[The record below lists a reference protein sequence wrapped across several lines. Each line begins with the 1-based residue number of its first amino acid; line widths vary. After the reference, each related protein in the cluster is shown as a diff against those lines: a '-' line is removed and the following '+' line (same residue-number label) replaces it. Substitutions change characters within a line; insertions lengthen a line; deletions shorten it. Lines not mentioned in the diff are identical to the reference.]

1 MQGWLWGWGDG
12 LILSH
17 LWLRVD
23 GLILLSVAVGSWN
36 PGQAQDSNPD
46 QGRGWAPSVKLSK
59 WDFLKKTRLVYSKV
73 TAYLTSWVSPLFQT
87 AYPKSSS
94 VFWMWFYSS
103 CFCEGFAP
111 SCNRAAQNLL
121 DFLLNSQGDSAFLP
135 FSCSMAGAWQPV
147 MKLLQTPLWPQMCAG
162 SAAARGL
169 QPLTR
174 DLNPSPSTED
184 RKKGLNKNGTAFPHP
199 KHPLWE
205 PGQLFIIICTPE
217 RCIQPWL
224 DPLESRGIKKLVCM
238 YR

>member
-73 TAYLTSWVSPLFQT
+73 TACLTSWVSPLFQT

-135 FSCSMAGAWQPV
+135 FSCSMVLDTSDETATNPTLASDTCGLCGCPR
-147 MKLLQTPLWPQMCAG
+147 
-162 SAAARGL
+162 AAAPHEGSEPITQHRG
-169 QPLTR
+169 Q
-174 DLNPSPSTED
+174 
-184 RKKGLNKNGTAFPHP
+184 KKRA
-199 KHPLWE
+199 
-205 PGQLFIIICTPE
+205 Q
-217 RCIQPWL
+217 
-224 DPLESRGIKKLVCM
+224 
-238 YR
+238 